1 MDIARGYDVSHPKIC
16 AAVVRRPRSDDMPAM
31 LAGGTL
37 RALPTL
43 LPFWLV
49 LSFAR
54 DALVHLNAIV
64 CSVAAVS
71 ERPDP
76 ATNTAAGRL
85 VWGKSAYQHL

>member
-1 MDIARGYDVSHPKIC
+1 MARREAGETLI
-16 AAVVRRPRSDDMPAM
+16 DMPAM

-71 ERPDP
+71 ERPDTP
-76 ATNTAAGRL
+76 PSARRAGSCHNAVCL
-85 VWGKSAYQHL
+85 GAS